1 MKDKLQYRTLEMC
14 NLQVREAAAEDK
26 NLYIEGY
33 FSVFDQKY
41 YFSSDEYETIDRH
54 AFDSALSRP
63 DDVRALIN
71 HDTTLVLG
79 RTTVGT
85 LTLSVDDHGLHGCI
99 TINREDRDAMNLYSR
114 VQRGDVSQCS
124 FGFIP
129 LDIETEVERENDHD
143 IIHYTIKDLRLYEVT
158 VCTFPAYV
166 GTEVSAR
173 SELYEESLKKI
184 RKIWADGLL
193 ERVHKLTTNKEDEEN
208 A

>member
-1 MKDKLQYRTLEMC
+1 MKDKLQFRTLEMC
-14 NLQVREAAAEDK
+14 ELQTRDGLGEDK

-33 FSVFDQKY
+33 FAVFGQKY
-41 YFSSDEYETIDRH
+41 YFSSDEYETIDRN
-54 AFDSALSRP
+54 AFDNALSRP

-99 TINREDRDAMNLYSR
+99 TINRDDSDAMSLYAR

-129 LDIETEVERENDHD
+129 TDIETEVEREGDHD
-143 IIHYTIKDLRLYEVT
+143 IIHYTIKDLRLFEVT
-158 VCTFPAYV
+158 VCTFPAYT

-173 SELYEESLKKI
+173 SELYEQGLKNV
-184 RKIWADGLL
+184 RKAWADGLL
-193 ERVHKLTTNKEDEEN
+193 ERVQKLTKNKEE
-208 A
+208 